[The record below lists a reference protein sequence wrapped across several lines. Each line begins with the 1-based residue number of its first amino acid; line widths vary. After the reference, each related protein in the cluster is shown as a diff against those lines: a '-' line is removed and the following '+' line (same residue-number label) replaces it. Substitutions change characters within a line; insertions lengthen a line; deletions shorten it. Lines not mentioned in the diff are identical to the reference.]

1 MTDIR
6 RSHGPKHGPGIT
18 QRPQRVREFL
28 HLKAVEIR
36 RAQPGLSEVEV
47 HRQAQHELGAMIAGG
62 GQELLRKVEQL
73 APVCTAPDRRSVH
86 RMVEVA
92 AITRLPGMRWLA
104 EQLERYASSGP
115 HTDYSCAIA
124 VLLAMASGVSRPRIR
139 AARQLLDGNALAG
152 FALRHPL
159 AKPESSIYD
168 NIQMIYERTHPELAC
183 IVNVDLVR
191 RLAQTLPDR
200 PGRLPTRV
208 GEVGVVDGTD
218 IPGNFQQRKPVD
230 QIMRALLIGPHAP
243 RAAYVRYVAE
253 DGQPFKRWSGYK
265 LMLISDLASTLPLVW
280 GLFAANVDE
289 RRAAGSLIETLFEL
303 WPDCPMSYL
312 VGDADYDHAE
322 QFHIDLESRWS
333 IHPVFASHGQRMKG
347 GHSIPVCAHGPMTF
361 RHTDGYPT
369 LSKRIAQGIPRGAP
383 MDVSAARR
391 RFRCTA
397 RRCPDVTQRF
407 LEDPRGHSFLPRH
420 GDSPMSQLRAAL
432 LLRRNSVES
441 LNALLKHLG
450 LGGTGQN
457 KLRTKRESTLDWL
470 IQLGLLTITATRYIH
485 HAGLYEPTRE
495 AAEQLDLLRYA
506 TPQAPNPGPDP
517 LQLRRAEVE
526 LERVFGPPLIPLP
539 ALQDGQARDEPETLA
554 A

>member
-6 RSHGPKHGPGIT
+6 RSRGPKHGPGT
-18 QRPQRVREFL
+18 TLRPQRVREFL
-28 HLKAVEIR
+28 HLKALEIR
-36 RAQPGLSEVEV
+36 RTQPGLSEVEV
-47 HRQAQHELGAMIAGG
+47 HRQAQHELGAAIAGG

-159 AKPESSIYD
+159 AKPESSVYD
-168 NIQMIYERTHPELAC
+168 NIQTIYERTHPELAC
-183 IVNVDLVR
+183 IVNVDLIR
-191 RLAQTLPDR
+191 RLAQSLPDR

-265 LMLISDLASTLPLVW
+265 LVLISDLASTLPLVW

-333 IHPVFASHGQRMKG
+333 IHPVFA
-347 GHSIPVCAHGPMTF
+347 AHG
-361 RHTDGYPT
+361 
-369 LSKRIAQGIPRGAP
+369 
-383 MDVSAARR
+383 SA
-391 RFRCTA
+391 
-397 RRCPDVTQRF
+397 
-407 LEDPRGHSFLPRH
+407 
-420 GDSPMSQLRAAL
+420 
-432 LLRRNSVES
+432 
-441 LNALLKHLG
+441 
-450 LGGTGQN
+450 
-457 KLRTKRESTLDWL
+457 
-470 IQLGLLTITATRYIH
+470 
-485 HAGLYEPTRE
+485 
-495 AAEQLDLLRYA
+495 
-506 TPQAPNPGPDP
+506 
-517 LQLRRAEVE
+517 
-526 LERVFGPPLIPLP
+526 
-539 ALQDGQARDEPETLA
+539 
-554 A
+554 